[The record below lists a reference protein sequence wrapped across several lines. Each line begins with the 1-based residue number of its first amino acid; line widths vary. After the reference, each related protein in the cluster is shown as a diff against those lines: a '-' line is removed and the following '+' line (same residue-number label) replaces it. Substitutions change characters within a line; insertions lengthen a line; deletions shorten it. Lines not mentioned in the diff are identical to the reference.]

1 MHLQQVGRIT
11 RKRFVITEETVL
23 DILRQRLKGERD
35 VSIRKYIRQ
44 KMNLFG

>member
-23 DILRQRLKGERD
+23 DILRQRLKGEKD

-44 KMNLFG
+44 KMNLFS

>member
-23 DILRQRLKGERD
+23 DVLKQRLKGERD
-35 VSIRKYIRQ
+35 VSIRKYILQ
-44 KMNLFG
+44 KMNLFN

>member
-23 DILRQRLKGERD
+23 DVLKQRLKGETD

-44 KMNLFG
+44 KMNLFS

>member
-23 DILRQRLKGERD
+23 DILRQRLKGERN
-35 VSIRKYIRQ
+35 VNIRKYIRQ
-44 KMNLFG
+44 KMNLFS

>member
-23 DILRQRLKGERD
+23 DILRQRLKGEKD
-35 VSIRKYIRQ
+35 ISVRKFIRQ

>member
-23 DILRQRLKGERD
+23 AILRQRLKGERD

-44 KMNLFG
+44 KMNLFS

>member
-1 MHLQQVGRIT
+1 MHVQQVGRIT

-23 DILRQRLKGERD
+23 DILKQRLKGERD
-35 VSIRKYIRQ
+35 ISVRKYIRQ